1 MSISS
6 ATEIECLKKA
16 YLRDGVSFVRFL
28 AWLNVKLAE
37 AYCNEDALLVEL
49 RRKLQVSQGFSG
61 EQSQNG
67 AALPHYPPTA
77 AMISWVFLL

>member
-49 RRKLQVSQGFSG
+49 RRKLQVSLVNRAKMVRHFRTIRRL
-61 EQSQNG
+61 
-67 AALPHYPPTA
+67 LP
-77 AMISWVFLL
+77 